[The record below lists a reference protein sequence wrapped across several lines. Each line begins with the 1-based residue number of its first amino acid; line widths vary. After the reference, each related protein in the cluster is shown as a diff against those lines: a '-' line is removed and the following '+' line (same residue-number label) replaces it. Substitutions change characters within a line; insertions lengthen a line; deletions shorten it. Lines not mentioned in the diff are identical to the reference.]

1 MLKTN
6 LLVLA
11 LATIAVSRPAD
22 DDETSSVTDDEM
34 GPAAFMW
41 PSDRVWSGDMDNK
54 SPCGSSASAGNRTEF
69 PLTGG
74 ALSLVGQDDYYNAKI
89 SISYSEDPTSNDDF
103 TTLIEEQ
110 SIADLNP
117 GHTCIDTGD
126 LTGSASAGGKATFQI
141 IYKADWDAPHNQTFY
156 ACADVVFVDESDF
169 DVTIP
174 CFNATEPGQDD
185 KAAGAT
191 VNPTSTATWRAED
204 DDDSSDSSDSS
215 STASSS
221 KSTSTHGST
230 KLDTSEDSGSKKLGG
245 GAIAGIVVGS
255 VAGVGLILAGA
266 FLLWRRRQQKARTER
281 IARMENSARSHEFA
295 TNKNSTSQNSVQ
307 LQDMP

>member
-1 MLKTN
+1 MLKN

-11 LATIAVSRPAD
+11 LATVVVSRPAD

-41 PSDRVWSGDMDNK
+41 PPDRVWSGDMDNRA
-54 SPCGSSASAGNRTEF
+54 PCGSKSSASNSNRTEF

-74 ALSLVGQDDYYNAKI
+74 ALSLVAQDDYYNAKI

-117 GHTCIDTGD
+117 GHTCVDTGD
-126 LTGSASAGGKATFQI
+126 LSGSASSGGKATFQI

-156 ACADVVFVDESDF
+156 ACADVTFVTESAFDF
-169 DVTIP
+169 TIP

-191 VNPTSTATWRAED
+191 ADASATATWKADDD
-204 DDDSSDSSDSS
+204 DDDSDSASSTKGSS
-215 STASSS
+215 S
-221 KSTSTHGST
+221 STSTHGST
-230 KLDTSEDSGSKKLGG
+230 KLEDTGSGSKKLGG

-255 VAGVGLILAGA
+255 VAGVGLILVGA
-266 FLLWRRRQQKARTER
+266 FLLWRRRQQKQRTER
-281 IARMENSARSHEFA
+281 IARMENSARDHEFA
-295 TNKNSTSQNSVQ
+295 TNKNSTSSHNSVQ
-307 LQDMP
+307 LRDMP